1 MTQLSRHPS
10 ILGARHDRGPMESL
24 SSDGMR
30 NALLAAMPSRARR
43 FLAASATL
51 AFASLGGVALAQ
63 TPVDGPHPPPDPG
76 QDPQLAAVP
85 PPIPSPPST
94 RHGLLVLPYLGV
106 HSYQN
111 ADMADYAPGPRFGA
125 LFGGRLSHWLSL
137 NGELTVDV
145 SYMPNSSSAG
155 NLKEDSEYYLDLA
168 FSPLA
173 HLARGPVELVAGPK
187 VGFFRAATS
196 FSGSSAAVSGE
207 STSLWGIT
215 AGLNAG
221 AFVPV
226 GGFVELGGLLSI
238 EARDA
243 REYCQT
249 PSGGAQTCTT
259 NEVYQSTTVLHTA
272 TLVGATIA
280 ALF

>member
-1 MTQLSRHPS
+1 
-10 ILGARHDRGPMESL
+10 
-24 SSDGMR
+24 
-30 NALLAAMPSRARR
+30 MPSRNRR
-43 FLAASATL
+43 FLAASAAI
-51 AFASLGGVALAQ
+51 AFASFGSVALAQ
-63 TPVDGPHPPPDPG
+63 TSVDGPDPALDPHLASDPPP
-76 QDPQLAAVP
+76 V
-85 PPIPSPPST
+85 PSPLST
-94 RHGLLVLPYLGV
+94 RHGFLVLPYLGI

-111 ADMADYAPGPRFGA
+111 VDMADYAPGPRFGT
-125 LFGGRLSHWLSL
+125 LFGGRVSQWLSL

-145 SYMPNSSSAG
+145 SYMPDSSSAG

-173 HLARGPVELVAGPK
+173 HLVRGPVELVAGPK
-187 VGFFRAATS
+187 VGAFRSKTS
-196 FSGSSAAVSGE
+196 FSGSTSGVSGE
-207 STSLWGIT
+207 SSSLWGIA

-226 GGFVELGGLLSI
+226 GGVVEIGGLLSI

-243 REYCQT
+243 REYCVT

-259 NEVYQSTTVLHTA
+259 QEVYQSTTVLHTA